1 MSVIAFLPCRSGEYK
16 RIKNKNIKT
25 FAGYKLGLFEIKI
38 SQLINSKNISRI
50 IVSTDVCEVLEYLD
64 KFNHKKIEIDE
75 RPKKYCLDTTTTDEL
90 IGTPQLFCQETPFS
104 GLM

>member
-1 MSVIAFLPCRSGEYK
+1 MSVIAFLPCRSGST

-50 IVSTDVCEVLEYLD
+50 IISTDVCKVLEYLD
-64 KFNHKKIEIDE
+64 KFNHKELKLMKTEKIL
-75 RPKKYCLDTTTTDEL
+75 LDTTTTDEL
-90 IGTPQLFCQETPFS
+90 MGTPQLFCQETPFS
-104 GLM
+104 GLT